1 MWWLL
6 LACEN
11 GDKSG
16 TGAVETGSTA
26 TTPTTDTLAGTCTPP
41 TLGPDPIARTDAV
54 DLNDDPDF
62 GGGQI
67 HLTRFA
73 LDEAA
78 GRIYAAT
85 YLGLGV
91 IDVASGTPDLVG
103 SWEGGDEFFSVAILD
118 DRTVAVSSIYGGVV
132 LADVSAPSAVTPV
145 YVAEVA
151 EVSGLAA
158 RDGWLYVL
166 RRDGRLTAVDVTDPT
181 APVARGSATGL
192 GTPNTLVLAG
202 DHAYVADSELGLVV
216 VDLTDPANPVLVGS
230 SVTGGG
236 AQDVAVDGTV
246 AWLALGSAG
255 VEAWDIADP
264 AQPLLLSGVATGGPA
279 VGIAAAGGRV
289 AVADHE
295 ALVAID
301 GTDPSAPVL
310 VGDEP
315 TEQWSLHPVLTSA
328 GDVWLAEWNITSR
341 FTVDWTGNRAPEID
355 LTPATVY
362 CPGAANTVQIWNR
375 GAAPLH
381 LTGLLPDDPR
391 VTVTVTEDTV
401 APGEYIEATVGFV
414 DDGGPVEASVCIAS
428 DDPDEST
435 AAITLTTV
443 SADTDVTLCEP
454 APDFTLLDVDGGSHT
469 LADAVGHPVVLVYFA
484 TW

>member
-6 LACEN
+6 FACEN
-11 GDKSG
+11 SDKRGDT
-16 TGAVETGSTA
+16 TGPAD
-26 TTPTTDTLAGTCTPP
+26 TTPTTDTTVGTCTPP
-41 TLGPDPIARTDAV
+41 IPGPDPITRTDAV
-54 DLNDDPDF
+54 DLNDDVDF

-73 LDEAA
+73 LDEAHA
-78 GRIYAAT
+78 RLYAAT
-85 YLGLGV
+85 YVGLGV
-91 IDVASGTPDLVG
+91 IDISTGTPDLIG
-103 SWEGGDEFFSVAILD
+103 SWEGGDEYVSVAIVD
-118 DRTVAVSSIYGGVV
+118 DQTVAIASIYGSLV
-132 LADVSAPSAVTPV
+132 LADVSDPTAVTPV
-145 YVAEVA
+145 YTAEIP

-166 RRDGRLTAVDVTDPT
+166 RHDGRLTAVDVTSPA
-181 APVARGSATGL
+181 APMARGSVTGL
-192 GTPNTLVLAG
+192 GTPTTLVVAG
-202 DHAYVADSELGLVV
+202 DYAYVADSDLGLVV
-216 VDLTDPANPVLVGS
+216 VDLADPANPVLVGAS
-230 SVTGGG
+230 ATGGG

-255 VEAWDIADP
+255 VEAWYIADP
-264 AQPLLLSGVATGGPA
+264 LNPVLLASDATGGPA

-301 GTDPSAPVL
+301 ATDPSAPIL
-310 VGDEP
+310 VGDER
-315 TEQWSLHPVLTSA
+315 TEQWSLHPVLTAA

-341 FTVDWTGNRAPEID
+341 FTVDWTGTRAPEID
-355 LTPATVY
+355 ITPTTVF
-362 CPGAANTVQIWNR
+362 CPDTTNTVQIWNR

-381 LTGLLPDDPR
+381 LAGLLPDDPR
-391 VTVTVTEDTV
+391 VTVTVGGDTV
-401 APGEYIEATVGFV
+401 APGAYVEATVVFA
-414 DDGGPVEASVCIAS
+414 DDGAPIDASICVVS

-435 AAITLTTV
+435 MQITLTTV
-443 SADTDVTLCEP
+443 SATTEVALCEP
-454 APDFTLLDVDGGSHT
+454 APDFTLVDLEGDAHT